1 MSENGLGTVI
11 ISGGAS
17 GLGAAIASAV
27 AEAGGVPVVFDVRE
41 PRNGFERHTVDV
53 SDRAATEAAVAAV
66 AERHDGVDAVVTSA
80 AIDACGPFDEVDGD
94 SWERVVRV
102 NLLGTAAMVRAAL
115 PHLMRSHGRV
125 VTVGSTLGLRGA
137 AGATAY
143 CASKFG
149 IIGFTRALAADTAG
163 RIGVTCLVPGG
174 MSTSFF
180 DGREEKYRPAP
191 EQQLNRPE
199 DVAQAA
205 LFALR
210 QPRGCEVREL
220 LITPAVEPSWP

>member
-1 MSENGLGTVI
+1 MSEDGLGTVI

-17 GLGAAIASAV
+17 GLGAAIAYAV
-27 AEAGGVPVVFDVRE
+27 AAAGGVPVVFDVRAS
-41 PRNGFERHTVDV
+41 RNGFEQHTVDV
-53 SDRAATEAAVAAV
+53 SDRTATEAAVGMV
-66 AERHDGVDAVVTSA
+66 VERHHGVDAVVTSA
-80 AIDACGPFDEVDGD
+80 AIDACGPFDDVDAE
-94 SWERVVRV
+94 SWERVLRV
-102 NLLGTAAMVRAAL
+102 NLLGTVSMVRAAL
-115 PHLMRSHGRV
+115 PHLIQSQGRV

-163 RIGVTCLVPGG
+163 RVGVTCLIPGG
-174 MSTSFF
+174 MATSFF
-180 DGREEKYRPAP
+180 DGREPKYQPAP

-220 LITPAVEPSWP
+220 LIMPSLETSWP